1 VPEPIASTQALDREY
16 ETGDAVVHALQSVD
30 VEIGRGELTVVHG
43 RSGSG
48 KTTLLNMI
56 GGLDR
61 PTRGRVWVDGAEVSA
76 MGEDELVRLR
86 REKIGFVFQAFGL
99 VPILTAAENIEVP
112 LRLRNEHPGAR
123 TKRVGELLELV
134 GLAGRARHRPYEL
147 SGGEQ
152 QRVAIARALANR
164 PQLLIADEPTGQL
177 DSSNAR
183 TIMQVIRELVRSEG
197 VSAIVATHDPLL
209 LDVADRVVELRD
221 GESVQTETP
230 PRGWSP
236 TGQCS

>member
-1 VPEPIASTQALDREY
+1 MTELIASTEDLEREY
-16 ETGDAVVHALQSVD
+16 ETGDAVVHALQGVD
-30 VEIGRGELTVVHG
+30 VGIGRGELTVVHG

-112 LRLRNEHPGAR
+112 LRLRNEHPKTR
-123 TKRVGELLELV
+123 TKRVAELLELV

-152 QRVAIARALANR
+152 QRVAIVRALANR
-164 PQLLIADEPTGQL
+164 PKLLIADEPTGQL

-183 TIMQVIRELVRSEG
+183 TIMEVIRELVRSEG

-221 GESVQTETP
+221 GEAV
-230 PRGWSP
+230 
-236 TGQCS
+236 